1 MNRLITSVLFGLVT
15 INTMVLADPSRP
27 RLVVGIVV
35 DQLRTDYMEYLRS
48 LFGEKGFKR
57 LMEQGMYMPDVD
69 FNVDLSDAATAT
81 AMLYT
86 GAYPNATGVPG
97 HKVYDAATKSVV
109 PPLSDPA
116 TIGNFTNDTYSP
128 ASLRLSTIS
137 DEIAIDGTG
146 VAYVYSIAPDPQQA
160 LIMAGHA
167 GNSAVWLDVHTGNW
181 ATTTYYKDAPAAMTR
196 RNYDSP
202 LSLRLDTMQWKPVL
216 PLDRYPGLP
225 AQKRMY
231 PFRYTFP
238 KSDRDVYRNFANT
251 PLINREVTD
260 LAIDYLSQLNMGRRG
275 DAIDMLN
282 IAYTARPYKGVRD
295 GDFRIELEDTY
306 VRLDAQLERL
316 FDAIDRYVGLN
327 NTLVYLSGTGYYDD
341 AAPNDERYRLPSGTF
356 SVKRATS
363 LLNSYLAARYGN
375 GDYVDTYWDGRIY
388 LDHAEMERK
397 GLDSREVT
405 QSARDFLV
413 RMSGV
418 ADARSIADIL
428 NGQTEE
434 AERQRRLIDPRNGG
448 DIVLEFSPG
457 WTISDD
463 LRFPVES
470 KDIRHSAITTPAFLM
485 GAGIEPRVIG
495 APVDATALAPTVT
508 GRLRIRSPN
517 GAVSKAVR

>member
-35 DQLRTDYMEYLRS
+35 DQLRTDYMEYLKN
-48 LFGEKGFKR
+48 LFGEKGFRR

-69 FNVDLSDAATAT
+69 FKVDLSDAATAT

-97 HKVYDAATKSVV
+97 HKTYDAATKSVV

-137 DEIAIDGTG
+137 DELAIDGAG

-160 LIMAGHA
+160 IIMAGHA
-167 GNSAVWLDVHTGNW
+167 GNSAVWLDEHTGNW
-181 ATTTYYKDAPAAMTR
+181 ATTTYYKDVPSAMTR
-196 RNYDSP
+196 RNYDMP
-202 LSLRLDTMQWKPVL
+202 LSVRLDTMQWKPSL

-238 KSDRDVYRNFANT
+238 KSDRDVYRNFVNT

-260 LAIDYLSQLNMGRRG
+260 LAIDYLSQLNMGQRG

-282 IAYTARPYKGVRD
+282 IAYTARPYKGARD

-316 FDAIDRYVGLN
+316 FEAIDRYVGLN

-341 AAPNDERYRLPSGTF
+341 ATPVDERYRLYAGTF

-375 GDYVDTYWDGRIY
+375 GDYVDTYWNGRIY
-388 LDHAEMERK
+388 LDHTEIERK
-397 GLDSREVT
+397 GLDSHEVT
-405 QSARDFLV
+405 QAARDFLV

-448 DIVLEFSPG
+448 DIILEFSPG

-463 LRFPVES
+463 LRFPVET
-470 KDIRHSAITTPAFLM
+470 KDIRQSAITSPAFLM
-485 GAGIEPRVIG
+485 GPGIEPRVIG

-517 GAVSKAVR
+517 GTISKAVR